1 MIKYFGKT
9 LSFFLILCLLLCLI
23 VSGVSCGGSKGGSR
37 NSKTIKKGKP
47 IPCPL
52 KDC

>member
-1 MIKYFGKT
+1 MKNFPRSIPGLAAILLIFASAVLFEGCRASQFKT
-9 LSFFLILCLLLCLI
+9 Q
-23 VSGVSCGGSKGGSR
+23 KAR
-37 NSKTIKKGKP
+37 TIKKGKP